1 MKYTYKEYKELMELP
16 KKKYKIIYADP
27 PWSYDR
33 KVGQGVACEQY
44 DTMDI
49 EDIKNLP
56 IKRLADDDCALF
68 IWVTF
73 PKLNEGLEVIKAWGF
88 TLKTVAFNW
97 IKTNSDGSPFF
108 GIGFYTKSNGEIC
121 ILATK
126 GKTLKV
132 LDNSISQIVMS
143 RKSKHSSK
151 PHICYSMI
159 ERLFGDLPR
168 IELFARTKREGWDAW
183 GNEVPKEEQ
192 RLLKKVTLYEQII
205 NKENQS
211 LSEGKDNK

>member
-1 MKYTYKEYKELMELP
+1 MIPFP

-33 KVGQGVACEQY
+33 KVGQGVASEQY
-44 DTMDI
+44 ETMNI

-56 IKRLADDDCALF
+56 IKEISDDNCALF
-68 IWVTF
+68 MWATF
-73 PKLNEGLEVIKAWGF
+73 PKLNEATEVIKSWGF

-97 IKTNSDGSPFF
+97 IKLNDNGTPFF

-126 GKTLKV
+126 GKTLSV
-132 LDNSISQIVMS
+132 LDNTISQVVMTKKS
-143 RKSKHSSK
+143 RHSSK
-151 PHICYSMI
+151 PPIIYGLI

-168 IELFARTKREGWDAW
+168 IELFARTRREGWDAW

-192 RLLKKVTLYEQII
+192 KLLKQQK
-205 NKENQS
+205 NR
-211 LSEGKDNK
+211 G